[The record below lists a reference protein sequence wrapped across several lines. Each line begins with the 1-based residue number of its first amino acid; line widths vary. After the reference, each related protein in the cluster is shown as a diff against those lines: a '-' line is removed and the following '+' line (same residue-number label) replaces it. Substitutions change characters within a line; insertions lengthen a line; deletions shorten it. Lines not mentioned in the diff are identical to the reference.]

1 MNSEVTI
8 DGGRRRAARW
18 IRARGHL
25 GSSVGCRVAQKHD
38 SISRR
43 PRTLQI
49 GQPSSR
55 RGGYTSYT
63 GSSDSNSIGSIRRG
77 HGARSRL
84 RRRRIAVP
92 AQLQVA
98 IQYRLVA
105 AHNCRSD
112 LRLEVPQGARA
123 SLLQLGCAVHHVRW
137 QRSAVGNLVVIVGV
151 GVGVNTWR
159 RRPSRTARESV
170 SKRARGLGTAG
181 HALLRQRDMV
191 HGLDLAH
198 LVEFSSLSRGASR
211 RASLLQILLG
221 RAPLRW

>member
-77 HGARSRL
+77 HGARSGL

-92 AQLQVA
+92 AQLCRWRSN
-98 IQYRLVA
+98 IGLLPH
-105 AHNCRSD
+105 AHNRRSD
-112 LRLEVPQGARA
+112 VRLEVPQGARA

-198 LVEFSSLSRGASR
+198 LAEFSSLSRGAT
-211 RASLLQILLG
+211 
-221 RAPLRW
+221 